1 MAASHRRWTYILTS
15 RERNQGEIEAA
26 DRPNGWLEADAEA
39 LIRGN
44 GAEAYGEP
52 RRRECDVILPDGPTH
67 AGRTAAHWR
76 RVALIVARKTGK
88 RVGLDTATR
97 MLERGD
103 GVGGVPPVGRQYKRG
118 YDDSR
123 AVLPGLPAR
132 PHLDLPSSR
141 KIVFVEKPLRGTE
154 PEQRQW
160 HGSGVIAEV
169 RSADIG
175 NAVISAMD
183 AKAVQMIVI
192 PPHED
197 LDHPVQLGNR

>member
-1 MAASHRRWTYILTS
+1 MIL
-15 RERNQGEIEAA
+15 A
-26 DRPNGWLEADAEA
+26 
-39 LIRGN
+39 RG
-44 GAEAYGEP
+44 
-52 RRRECDVILPDGPTH
+52 C
-67 AGRTAAHWR
+67 
-76 RVALIVARKTGK
+76 
-88 RVGLDTATR
+88 LDYP
-97 MLERGD
+97 LD
-103 GVGGVPPVGRQYKRG
+103 
-118 YDDSR
+118 
-123 AVLPGLPAR
+123 

-154 PEQRQW
+154 PEPRQW
-160 HGSGVIAEV
+160 HGSGVLAEV